1 MHILFDARTAADGR
15 THGIARHARGILAAL
30 ARRPGAHRFTVL
42 GLTEDQLTELAP
54 GASFT
59 PAPCPIKPYS
69 PAELLKLPA
78 ALNRLKDR
86 GIDLY
91 YSPTFMPPLASPFPV
106 AFTIHDLIHLDF
118 AKDYPITRRLAWQ
131 WMIAP
136 RARKAVA
143 VMTGS
148 AWAGEQI
155 SRRLGVDPTRITVV
169 GHGLEPHFHPRSHRE
184 IGAVREKINWTKP
197 YLVVAGNAKSHKNMA
212 AAVRAYQLLDR
223 SRLDNL
229 AVVVVGTRELDLPKW
244 PGVVIRP
251 DWLDD
256 HELAALMSGAELTV
270 FPSLAEGFGLPPLEA
285 LACGCPVVCCDI
297 PVLREVVGEQAYYSP
312 GGAPED
318 LAETIKQVL
327 AQPRRA
333 KTKAAQG
340 REWGRRY
347 TWPAAAAKLTDRF
360 DRLAGEL
367 NR

>member
-1 MHILFDARTAADGR
+1 MHILFDARTVADGR
-15 THGIARHARGILAAL
+15 THGIARHARGILTAL
-30 ARRPGAHRFTVL
+30 AQQSGGRRYTVL
-42 GLTEDQLTELAP
+42 GLTENQLAELAP
-54 GASFT
+54 SDSFT
-59 PAPCPIKPYS
+59 AASCPIRPYS

-91 YSPTFMPPLASPFPV
+91 YSPTFMPPLACPFPV
-106 AFTIHDLIHLDF
+106 ALTIHDLIHLDF
-118 AKDYPITRRLAWQ
+118 AKDYPISRRWAWQ

-148 AWAGEQI
+148 AWAGKQI
-155 SRRLGVDPTRITVV
+155 SRRLGVDPARITVV

-184 IGAVREKINWTKP
+184 IVAVRQKIKWSKA
-197 YLVVAGNAKSHKNMA
+197 YLVVAGNAKSHKNML
-212 AAVRAYQLLDR
+212 AAVQAYQLLDR
-223 SRLDNL
+223 SRLNNL
-229 AVVVVGTRELDLPKW
+229 ALVVVGARELDLPKW
-244 PGVVIRP
+244 PGAVIRP

-297 PVLREVVGEQAYYSP
+297 PVLREVVGENAYFSATGRP
-312 GGAPED
+312 AD
-318 LAETIKQVL
+318 LAEAIKQAL
-327 AQPRRA
+327 DQPGQA
-333 KTKAAQG
+333 KAMAAQG

-347 TWPAAAAKLTDRF
+347 TWSAAASRLVDRF
-360 DRLAGEL
+360 DRLAEEL